1 MVSSSVSVY
10 GSIVRC
16 AGSAGIRPLAD
27 PATENY
33 RFANERRVTRIRGY
47 ACGRR
52 SSDEAFA
59 SMM

>member
-27 PATENY
+27 PAPDNY
-33 RFANERRVTRIRGY
+33 GSANEPSGN
-47 ACGRR
+47 ADPPAA
-52 SSDEAFA
+52 SSDEAFE
-59 SMM
+59 SLM